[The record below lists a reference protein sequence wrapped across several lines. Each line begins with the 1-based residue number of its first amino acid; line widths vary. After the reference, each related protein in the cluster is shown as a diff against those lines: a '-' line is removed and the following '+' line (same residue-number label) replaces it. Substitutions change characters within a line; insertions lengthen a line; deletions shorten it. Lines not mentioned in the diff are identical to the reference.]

1 MKKSYKRNPISFSL
15 TILAII
21 DSFLV
26 FRISPDGVDS
36 VTHAMLITAF
46 IKVLTGRSPGATY
59 RGTTSRAP
67 RIHLHCLTHRVTP
80 CGLEFSK
87 CFDL

>member
-1 MKKSYKRNPISFSL
+1 MKKSYKRNSISFSL

-26 FRISPDGVDS
+26 FRINPDGADS

-46 IKVLTGRSPGATY
+46 IKVLTEGH
-59 RGTTSRAP
+59 RGPLIEVQLAE
-67 RIHLHCLTHRVTP
+67 H
-80 CGLEFSK
+80 LEFICSA
-87 CFDL
+87 